1 MYVCTVPA
9 QAEFKYG
16 VATISRMLKNICLF
30 AEYRSLLWGSF
41 AKETYIYTHSL
52 IEHNES
58 NDMNVPLDI
67 GTHQFFGCV
76 YLMNVCICLLSL
88 RMTFAVIVRVQLLL
102 LCMLLL
108 LCLVKSRIHLL
119 LWGGYHS

>member
-1 MYVCTVPA
+1 MRPNIQWHVHVVALIRCSHTCHS
-9 QAEFKYG
+9 QYG
-16 VATISRMLKNICLF
+16 VATISRLLKNIGLI

-67 GTHQFFGCV
+67 GTHQFFG
-76 YLMNVCICLLSL
+76 VCCS
-88 RMTFAVIVRVQLLL
+88 V
-102 LCMLLL
+102 MLQ
-108 LCLVKSRIHLL
+108 
-119 LWGGYHS
+119 